1 MKLINIDD
9 LLKELKKYKYK
20 QFHIHHTW
28 KPAKSSFNGKNHM
41 AIQESMRNYHV
52 NTNKWSDIAQHITL
66 FPDGK
71 IVTGRNFGKNPAS
84 ISGWNDKAFMV
95 EMVGNFDEKGKGEV
109 NSLGY
114 DKLEGEQRKSILIL
128 IKYFLEEYGQ
138 DSIKFHREGP
148 GVTKTCPGTSLNKI
162 ELIKEAINLDR
173 KEVVRVE
180 EKKVSI
186 SEWAVDAMK
195 WAVEN
200 NLTDGSNVKEN
211 INLERFITILY
222 RYNNMQK

>member
-1 MKLINIDD
+1 MKIINIED
-9 LLKELKKYKYK
+9 LLKELDKFTFKE
-20 QFHIHHTW
+20 FHIHHTW
-28 KPAKSSFNGKNHM
+28 KPNHSNFKGNNHIAMQKSMKNF
-41 AIQESMRNYHV
+41 HV

-66 FPDGK
+66 FPDGLF
-71 IVTGRNFGKNPAS
+71 VTGRPFNVQPAS
-84 ISGWNDKAFMV
+84 ISGWNGNKPLML
-95 EMVGNFDEKGKGEV
+95 EMIGNFDKGNDV
-109 NSLGY
+109 
-114 DKLEGEQRKSILIL
+114 LEGIQRENLLKL
-128 IKYFLEEYGQ
+128 IKYFVERYGLY
-138 DSIKFHREGP
+138 SIKFHREGP

>member
-1 MKLINIDD
+1 MKKISIDN
-9 LLKELKKYKYK
+9 LLKELDKFTFKE
-20 QFHIHHTW
+20 FHIHHTW
-28 KPAKSSFNGKNHM
+28 KPNHSNFKGNNHLAMQQSMKNF
-41 AIQESMRNYHV
+41 HV

-66 FPDGK
+66 FPDGLF
-71 IVTGRNFGKNPAS
+71 VTGRPFNVQPAS
-84 ISGWNDKAFMV
+84 ISGWNGNKPLML
-95 EMVGNFDEKGKGEV
+95 EMIGNFDKGNDV
-109 NSLGY
+109 
-114 DKLEGEQRKSILIL
+114 LEGVQKENLLKL
-128 IKYFLEEYGQ
+128 IKYFIEKYGQ
-138 DSIKFHREGP
+138 GCIKFHREGP